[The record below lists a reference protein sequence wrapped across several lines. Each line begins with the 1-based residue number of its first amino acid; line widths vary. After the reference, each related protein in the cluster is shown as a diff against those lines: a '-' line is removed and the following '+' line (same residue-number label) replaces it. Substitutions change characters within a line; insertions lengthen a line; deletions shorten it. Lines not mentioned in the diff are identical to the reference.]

1 MNSGIVNKNII
12 VYYIRKWVRLLCLKC
27 LKIYK

>member
-12 VYYIRKWVRLLCLKC
+12 VYYIRKWVRLLCKMFEN
-27 LKIYK
+27 I